1 VFTPPPDARAPAR
14 LRVALLAWYEGAR
27 RDLPW
32 RRTRDPYAIWISEV
46 MAQQTTI
53 PAVIPFWERFL
64 SSFPDVRAL
73 AAVPLEEVLRHW
85 AGLGYYRRARY
96 LHAAAREV
104 VAARGGELPR
114 TAAGW
119 LTLPGVGR
127 YTAAAIASIAFDE
140 PAPVV
145 DGNVVRVLARLDRI
159 ADSPARAAFRRGVE
173 ARAGELLDPARPGD
187 ANQALMELGAT
198 VCTPRA
204 PRCPA
209 CPWSGGC
216 LARAAGDAER
226 FPAAVARPE
235 SIPVLRGAV
244 LVRDG
249 RGRVLLRRIPEGEV
263 NAGLLELP
271 SATIREWSGASIV
284 EPPSRPTELASLAR
298 RGLGRALA
306 KGAGLTVTLRD
317 VLGTERHAITHRRI
331 TVVLFAATLRGAA
344 PRGRAWSWHAPEDL
358 AAAGLTSASRKLARF
373 VETANPAAPAQT
385 KPLRSPRPR
394 RS

>member
-1 VFTPPPDARAPAR
+1 MVTPPPDARAPAL
-14 LRVALLAWYEGAR
+14 LRRALLTWYDGAR

-32 RRTRDPYAIWISEV
+32 RRTRDPYAIWVSEV
-46 MAQQTTI
+46 MAQQTTVQ
-53 PAVIPFWERFL
+53 AVIPFWERFL
-64 SSFPDVRAL
+64 ASFPDVRAL
-73 AAVPLEEVLRHW
+73 AAAPLEEVLRLW
-85 AGLGYYRRARY
+85 AGLGYYRRARF

-119 LTLPGVGR
+119 LTLPGVGG

-145 DGNVVRVLARLDRI
+145 DGNVVRVLARFDRMG
-159 ADSPARAAFRRGVE
+159 DPPDRAAARRRFA
-173 ARAGELLDPARPGD
+173 ARAGELLDPVRPGD

-209 CPWSGGC
+209 CPWSAAC
-216 LARAAGDAER
+216 LARAAGDPER

-235 SIPVLRGAV
+235 TVPVLRGAV
-244 LVRDG
+244 LVRDR

-284 EPPSRPTELASLAR
+284 EPPSRPTELAALAR
-298 RGLGRALA
+298 RGLARALA
-306 KGAGLTVTLRD
+306 KGTGLAVTLRD
-317 VLGTERHAITHRRI
+317 ALGTERHAITQRRI

-358 AAAGLTSASRKLARF
+358 TAAGLTSASRKLARF
-373 VETANPAAPAQT
+373 VGSGWS
-385 KPLRSPRPR
+385 LH
-394 RS
+394 

>member
-1 VFTPPPDARAPAR
+1 VATPPPDARAPAS
-14 LRVALLAWYEGAR
+14 LRRALLAWYDGAR

-32 RRTRDPYAIWISEV
+32 RRTRDPYAIWVSEV
-46 MAQQTTI
+46 MAQQTTVQT
-53 PAVIPFWERFL
+53 VIPYWERFL
-64 SSFPDVRAL
+64 ASFPDVRAL
-73 AAVPLEEVLRHW
+73 AAAPLEEVLRHW

-104 VAARGGELPR
+104 VATRGGELPR
-114 TAAGW
+114 TAADW

-127 YTAAAIASIAFDE
+127 YTAAAIASIAFGE

-145 DGNVVRVLARLDRI
+145 DGNVVRVLARFD
-159 ADSPARAAFRRGVE
+159 RAAEPPDRAASRRRLE

-209 CPWSGGC
+209 CPWSAAC
-216 LARAAGDAER
+216 LARAAGDPER

-235 SIPVLRGAV
+235 TVPVLRGAV
-244 LVRDG
+244 LVRDR

-271 SATIREWSGASIV
+271 SATIRDWSGASIV
-284 EPPSRPTELASLAR
+284 EPPTRPTELAALAR

-306 KGAGLTVTLRD
+306 KAAGLAVTLRD
-317 VLGTERHAITHRRI
+317 PLGTERHAITHRRI

-344 PRGRAWSWHAPEDL
+344 PRGRAWSWHAPADL
-358 AAAGLTSASRKLARF
+358 TSVGLTSASRKLARL
-373 VETANPAAPAQT
+373 VEPAAPPA
-385 KPLRSPRPR
+385 KSVRSPRAR